1 MSTASQIEAKSP
13 ISTPETSDNF
23 ASEFLNIPACT
34 IEDVDKALF
43 NLFDKNLPLTY
54 THRNDTRRVPI
65 VFATGER
72 FAIIARKQPLR
83 DRSKALILPVI
94 SIMRSGLTFG
104 SEVGMATAPDIRQ
117 VIKKQLGK
125 EDPLYQ
131 RLTNK
136 LGLQNSDDLATPSSL
151 IDIQN
156 EQNAQPGRV
165 ATRRNGAGKV
175 NDKKIQSGNLLSPE
189 LSENIYEIYE
199 MPAPVYF
206 MATYE
211 ITLWTQ
217 YTQEMN
223 NLLAAIATEN
233 HFNAV
238 TSYRIETDK
247 GYYFVAYFD
256 NSINMANNFDDFS
269 EEERIVRSSL
279 TVKVPGYF
287 LGSPYKGAPNKIRR
301 YVSAPQISF
310 ETSFTNENNSS
321 RKGIPSGDPGDYVL
335 QDFQTTD
342 DSDPGQFIGVGAPVI
357 DNTRTKTA
365 DQSNNLSIPSIGGYT
380 SKTSAVPSP
389 VIATISTPFS
399 DKKSKKANIDI
410 SVVTVSTTKQGE
422 TTFRQIS

>member
-1 MSTASQIEAKSP
+1 MSIASQIEAKNP
-13 ISTPETSDNF
+13 ISAPESSDNF

-43 NLFDKNLPLTY
+43 NLFDKDLPLLY
-54 THRNDTRRVPI
+54 TQKNDTKRVPI
-65 VFATGER
+65 IFATGER

-104 SEVGMATAPDIRQ
+104 SEISMATAPDIRQ
-117 VIKKQLGK
+117 VIKKQLSK

-136 LGLQNSDDLATPSSL
+136 LGLQNSDDLVSESSL
-151 IDIQN
+151 IDTQA
-156 EQNAQPGRV
+156 EQGAQPGRV
-165 ATRRNGAGKV
+165 ATRRNGAGKSK
-175 NDKKIQSGNLLSPE
+175 DGRIQAGNLLSPS
-189 LSENIYEIYE
+189 LHENIYEIYE
-199 MPAPVYF
+199 IPAPVYF

-223 NLLAAIATEN
+223 NLLAVIATEN

-238 TSYRIETDK
+238 TSFRIETDK

-256 NSINMANNFDDFS
+256 NSINISNNFDDFS
-269 EEERIVRSSL
+269 DEERLVRSTL

-287 LGSPYKGAPNKIRR
+287 LGNAYKGTPNKIRK
-301 YVSAPQISF
+301 YISAPQISF
-310 ETSFTNENNSS
+310 DILFASENNASN
-321 RKGIPSGDPGDYVL
+321 KGIPSGNPENYVL
-335 QDFQTTD
+335 QDFQTID
-342 DSDPGQFIGVGAPVI
+342 DTNPGQFIGEALPVL
-357 DNTRTKTA
+357 DNT
-365 DQSNNLSIPSIGGYT
+365 NSISSVGGHI
-380 SKTSAVPSP
+380 SKTSAVASP
-389 VIATISTPFS
+389 AIITIKAPFADKQASTS
-399 DKKSKKANIDI
+399 I
-410 SVVTVSTTKQGE
+410 SVAAISKTKQGE

>member
-13 ISTPETSDNF
+13 ISTPETSDNL

-43 NLFDKNLPLTY
+43 NLFDKDLPLTY

-104 SEVGMATAPDIRQ
+104 SEVGMATAPDIRH

-136 LGLQNSDDLATPSSL
+136 LGLQNSDDLASPSSL

-165 ATRRNGAGKV
+165 ATRRNGAGAT
-175 NDKKIQSGNLLSPE
+175 NSEKIQTGNLLAPNIG
-189 LSENIYEIYE
+189 ENIYEIYE

-301 YVSAPQISF
+301 YVSAPQVSF
-310 ETSFTNENNSS
+310 ENIIANQNNSS
-321 RKGIPSGDPGDYVL
+321 KRGIPSGRPKDYLL
-335 QDFQTTD
+335 QDFLTTED
-342 DSDPGQFIGVGAPVI
+342 PAPGQQIGEVTPLINNDRARSDSDS
-357 DNTRTKTA
+357 NT
-365 DQSNNLSIPSIGGYT
+365 QSIPSIGGYT
-380 SKTSAVPSP
+380 PPASAVQSPSSIIISSP
-389 VIATISTPFS
+389 FSQNRSGQETISVAKT
-399 DKKSKKANIDI
+399 
-410 SVVTVSTTKQGE
+410 STTKQGE